1 MKQKQI
7 FISYKSEEF
16 DEALWVKESLEAQGF
31 TCWMAPMSITGGASY
46 AAEIPAAI
54 RSCTVFVLILS
65 QKVQQSKWV
74 SRELDQAINDGKT
87 IMPFMLENCPLN
99 DEFKFYLS
107 NIQRYYAYQDKLGAF
122 QKMSMEIRTILG
134 IPEPEPEPAPEPK
147 PAPPPKPEPV
157 KKVKKKRVLPIILS
171 AVAAAILLPILLVII
186 IGSSSKVT
194 FGNTKFRKHAHY
206 IEVEDQTIT
215 AKDLQAL
222 TTFKDLSSVAANNC
236 AFETDDLSIFG
247 TLDLQ
252 SLELKNCSLTDD
264 QLNSIGFDQMDSLYT
279 LDLSNNTELTAIDPL
294 VPVADTLTSLS
305 IGNTGIRNITKLEQ
319 FTRLTSLS
327 IENLGLTS
335 LKPLTMLVYL
345 DTLVADNNQFINLN
359 GLENT
364 TILQTVSL
372 NDNRLQDV
380 TPLANSSAT
389 LHKLYLNNNALID
402 LACLETCTGIVE
414 FSADGN
420 LLTSMSFIANW
431 NSVRRFSA
439 AHNQIRY
446 ATAPTSAALIYLD
459 LSRNNLTD
467 FSGFVFGDSYVTLD
481 LSDNDL
487 VFVTLPISFQYNYL
501 ALHGNPLK
509 RIPLVAATAQGF
521 TLSID
526 YWDGISVE
534 SIETITANTF
544 YIIDCPPN
552 RIVELEQAS
561 CNVQLLNRS
570 DIPTTIKKPPFSEF

>member
-16 DEALWVKESLEAQGF
+16 DEALWVKESLEAQGI

-65 QKVQQSKWV
+65 RKVQQSKWV

-122 QKMSMEIRTILG
+122 QKMSAEIRTILG
-134 IPEPEPEPAPEPK
+134 IPEPEPEPEPE
-147 PAPPPKPEPV
+147 PAPPPKPKPV
-157 KKVKKKRVLPIILS
+157 KKVKKKKVLHIVLS
-171 AVAAAILLPILLVII
+171 AVAAAILLPVLLVII
-186 IGSSSKVT
+186 ISSGSKVT
-194 FGNTKFRKHAHY
+194 FGNTMFKKHDHY

-222 TTFKDLSSVAANNC
+222 TKFKDLYSVAANNC
-236 AFETDDLSIFG
+236 TFETDDLSIFG
-247 TLDLQ
+247 TLDLGT
-252 SLELKNCSLTDD
+252 LKLTNCSLTDD

-294 VPVADTLTSLS
+294 VPVADTVTSLS
-305 IGNTGIRNITKLEQ
+305 IGNTGIRNITQLEQ

-380 TPLANSSAT
+380 TPP
-389 LHKLYLNNNALID
+389 Y
-402 LACLETCTGIVE
+402 
-414 FSADGN
+414 
-420 LLTSMSFIANW
+420 
-431 NSVRRFSA
+431 
-439 AHNQIRY
+439 
-446 ATAPTSAALIYLD
+446 
-459 LSRNNLTD
+459 
-467 FSGFVFGDSYVTLD
+467 
-481 LSDNDL
+481 
-487 VFVTLPISFQYNYL
+487 
-501 ALHGNPLK
+501 
-509 RIPLVAATAQGF
+509 
-521 TLSID
+521 
-526 YWDGISVE
+526 
-534 SIETITANTF
+534 
-544 YIIDCPPN
+544 
-552 RIVELEQAS
+552 
-561 CNVQLLNRS
+561 QLLRHLAYAL
-570 DIPTTIKKPPFSEF
+570 FE